1 MSTNRSR
8 RIDRDAAEHLLGG
21 AVGGPPAGQDA
32 SLTGPDGGPG
42 PLARILA
49 AAAAPATADE
59 LAGEQAALTAFRE
72 ARLTP
77 DPVVTTPVR
86 RRSMAT
92 AALARAFSTK
102 ATAAVLGATALCG
115 VAVAAGTGNLPSPLG
130 GGSGAP
136 EHALAA
142 AGGPSGS
149 APGTASADGSA
160 DASAGS
166 SATSPGSAAPGT
178 PSVRPSGGGSASGGP
193 QLVGP
198 STAAKPGTP
207 STDTDGDGDAEGH
220 GARPLAPGLVALCHG
235 FADWSGRGERSPA
248 TEPRFGPLVAAA
260 GGAEKVADYCA
271 QELGDEDD
279 DHPGATAQP
288 HEPGRPTPGPG
299 VGKGNTEDGRG
310 NGQDK
315 NKGNGQDNGQDKGQ
329 EKGQDKGNGGNGA
342 KPGRSGVTV
351 PAPPSAPPLPD
362 VRPSRTDRPD
372 RPDDSQSGRR

>member
-72 ARLTP
+72 ARLTS
-77 DPVVTTPVR
+77 DLVVTTPVR

-92 AALARAFSTK
+92 ATLARAFSTK

-149 APGTASADGSA
+149 APGTASAD
-160 DASAGS
+160 ASAGS
-166 SATSPGSAAPGT
+166 SATSPDSAAPGT

-198 STAAKPGTP
+198 STAPKPGTP
-207 STDTDGDGDAEGH
+207 SADTDGDGDVEGH

-248 TEPRFGPLVAAA
+248 TEPRFGPLVTAA

-271 QELGDEDD
+271 EVLGDEDD
-279 DHPGATAQP
+279 HPGAAAQP
-288 HEPGRPTPGPG
+288 HDPGRTTPGPG
-299 VGKGNTEDGRG
+299 AGAGKGNTEDGRG

-315 NKGNGQDNGQDKGQ
+315 NKNKGNGQ

-342 KPGRSGVTV
+342 RPGRSGVTV
-351 PAPPSAPPLPD
+351 PAPPAAPPLPD
-362 VRPSRTDRPD
+362 VRPSRTDRS
-372 RPDDSQSGRR
+372 DDSQSGRR

>member
-149 APGTASADGSA
+149 APGTASADASA

-166 SATSPGSAAPGT
+166 SDTSPDSAAPGT
-178 PSVRPSGGGSASGGP
+178 PPVRPSGGGSASGGP

-198 STAAKPGTP
+198 STAPKPGTP
-207 STDTDGDGDAEGH
+207 SADTDGDGDAEGH

-235 FADWSGRGERSPA
+235 FADWPGRGERSPA
-248 TEPRFGPLVAAA
+248 TEPRFGPLIAAA

-271 QELGDEDD
+271 EVLGDEGD
-279 DHPGATAQP
+279 DHPGAAAQP
-288 HEPGRPTPGPG
+288 HDPGRTTPGPG
-299 VGKGNTEDGRG
+299 AGAGRGNGNAEDGRG

-315 NKGNGQDNGQDKGQ
+315 SKNKDKGKDNGNGNGQDKG
-329 EKGQDKGNGGNGA
+329 DGGNGTR
-342 KPGRSGVTV
+342 PGRSGVTV

-362 VRPSRTDRPD
+362 VRPSRTDRS
-372 RPDDSQSGRR
+372 DDSQSGRR